1 MTLTVAGVVA
11 NKTYDGATTAT
22 LNTNVANNG
31 LVGLVGNQTLGITY
45 TSAAFAGPN
54 AGTGVTANITYTP

>member
-1 MTLTVAGVVA
+1 MVAD
-11 NKTYDGATTAT
+11 KTYDGTTTAT

-54 AGTGVTANITYTP
+54 AGTGVTATSPIPP